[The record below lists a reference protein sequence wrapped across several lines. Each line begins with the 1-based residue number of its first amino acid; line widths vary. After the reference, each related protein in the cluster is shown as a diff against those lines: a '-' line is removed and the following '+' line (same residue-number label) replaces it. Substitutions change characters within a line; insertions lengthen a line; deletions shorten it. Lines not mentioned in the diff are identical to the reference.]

1 MGQDLAPE
9 LGGGVSAPLLS
20 VRNVS
25 RRFGGLTA
33 VDSVSFDIA
42 QGELVSIVGPN
53 GAGKT
58 TLFNLLTG
66 QLKPSSGEID
76 FDGHDIGPL
85 QSHQRARLGL
95 GRTFQISQTLT
106 SLTTLE
112 NAMIGAFLHRPS
124 LREAA
129 RHAQDILDLVGLGAR
144 AHVRSQIL
152 TLSERRRLEMAR
164 ALALDPKIVLLDE
177 VMAGLN
183 PTETEEIVTLV
194 KSLHSKGFT
203 FIVIEHNL
211 KVVRQVAQRVI
222 VLDRGAKLAE
232 GGADEVLANP
242 AVVEAYIGK
251 GKRL

>member
-1 MGQDLAPE
+1 MT
-9 LGGGVSAPLLS
+9 APLLS
-20 VRNVS
+20 VRNLS
-25 RRFGGLTA
+25 KRFGGLTA

-42 QGELVSIVGPN
+42 RGELVSIVGPN

-66 QLKPSSGEID
+66 QLRPSSGEIA
-76 FDGHDIGPL
+76 FEGRDIGPL

-112 NAMIGAFLHRPS
+112 NAMIGAFLHRPGLS
-124 LREAA
+124 DAA
-129 RHAQDILDLVGLGAR
+129 RHAQAILDLVGLGAR
-144 AHVRSQIL
+144 AHVLSRIL

-194 KSLHSKGFT
+194 KSLHGQGFT

-211 KVVRQVAQRVI
+211 KVVRQVAERVI

-232 GGADEVLANP
+232 GGADAVLTNP

-251 GKRL
+251 ARRP